1 MTTPRTPLVTARAD
15 EVLHRVR
22 IDHNPYLEALVDGS
36 MPLDAF
42 RTTQEQFFF
51 AVTFFPRPMAALV
64 GRLPDPRQRLDILRN
79 VVEEHGDFE
88 EAAFHHTTFREFLH
102 RIGSEV
108 GTLDELDLSPVV
120 RAFNSILTTACVL
133 DELEVGVA
141 CMGIIE
147 RAFAGVSAAIGR
159 AVVERGWLPRDRLIH
174 YSLHAEIDVR
184 HADEFFA
191 VVEPAWE
198 DENRRYLVDQG
209 LQLGAYALDRLYRD
223 LHVEGDLDVG
233 DGLSRPDRPPRR
245 SVAVDHKGRPYV
257 R

>member
-1 MTTPRTPLVTARAD
+1 MTSLRAPQVTAQAAV
-15 EVLHRVR
+15 VLDRVG
-22 IDHNPYLEALVDGS
+22 IEGNPYLQDLVDGTMS
-36 MPLDAF
+36 LDVF
-42 RTTQEQFFF
+42 RRTQQQFFF

-79 VVEEHGDFE
+79 VVEEHGDFD
-88 EAAFHHTTFREFLH
+88 EAAFHHTTFQEFLR

-108 GTLDELDLSPVV
+108 DTLDELDLLPAV
-120 RAFNSILTTACVL
+120 RAFNSILTTACVM

-147 RAFAGVSAAIGR
+147 RAFAGVSAMIGQ
-159 AVVERGWLPRDRLIH
+159 AVVARGWLPRDRLIH

-198 DENRRYLVDQG
+198 DEARRYLIDQG
-209 LQLGAYALDRLYRD
+209 LGLGAYALDRLYRD
-223 LHVEGDLDVG
+223 LHLAATGP
-233 DGLSRPDRPPRR
+233 S
-245 SVAVDHKGRPYV
+245 A
-257 R
+257 